1 MPSKNNLSAL
11 KQDKKPNPILPATAP
26 EPEQPTPQESTPI
39 ATTAKPKTIGRPRK
53 RPEDK
58 RDYKVTLSLTR
69 AEGAK
74 IKDKAGLAGEA
85 TYLYDLLKK
94 AGAFS

>member
-11 KQDKKPNPILPATAP
+11 KQDKKPNPILPAKAP
-26 EPEQPTPQESTPI
+26 EPEQPRSPPVAPPTKQK
-39 ATTAKPKTIGRPRK
+39 AIGRPRK

-94 AGAFS
+94 AGACS